1 MKAMREYNVSLVGK
15 LCIGGRSGVEALRF
29 ARQWAADH
37 QDSPILLDL
46 LSAGRLQLSVPG
58 RPVPTERCEGG
69 WFAVAFRADAQ
80 IPAESEAEA
89 RQLVTDAVARYRPLN
104 HKGERLSLLASW
116 TEKPG
121 WALLEWSIFKGD
133 ASSAAQAA
141 KWHTMGQEAHAMNPK
156 ERIRRIVESCGVAA
170 ATFWREKLQSLV
182 EVWRYEDRIILT
194 WEEAP
199 DGAQYDESRYTKD
212 ERHVF
217 DSVGQAL
224 AFLEQ
229 HAVAFSEFSGIIQ
242 RKSKNA

>member
-1 MKAMREYNVSLVGK
+1 MREYNVSLVGK
-15 LCIGGRSGVEALRF
+15 LCIGGRSGVEALRH
-29 ARQWAADH
+29 ARKWAADH
-37 QDSPILLDL
+37 EDSPILLDM
-46 LSAGRLQLSVPG
+46 LSVSRLQLSVPK

-69 WFAVAFRADAQ
+69 WFAVAFRADAR
-80 IPAESEAEA
+80 ISAGSEAEA
-89 RQLVTDAVARYRPLN
+89 CQLVTDAVARNRPLN
-104 HKGERLSLLASW
+104 WKSERLSPLASW
-116 TEKPG
+116 TSEPG
-121 WALLEWSIFKGD
+121 WELLEWSVFKGD

-141 KWHTMGQEAHAMNPK
+141 KWHTMGQEAHAVNPK
-156 ERIRRIVESCGVAA
+156 ERIRRIVESGGVAA

-182 EVWRYEDRIILT
+182 EVWRHEGRIILT

-217 DSVGQAL
+217 DSIGEAL

-229 HAVAFSEFSGIIQ
+229 HGVPFSEFSGIIK